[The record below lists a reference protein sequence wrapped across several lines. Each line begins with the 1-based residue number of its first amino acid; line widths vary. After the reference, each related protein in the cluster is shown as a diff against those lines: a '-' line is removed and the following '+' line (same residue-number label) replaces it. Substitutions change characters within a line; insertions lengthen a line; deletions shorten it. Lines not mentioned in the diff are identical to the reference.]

1 MTLEKCLELIKILES
16 EIADEKTP
24 IEEKEFNINWIRL
37 IRKSISIS
45 FDKAMK
51 KSEKRHKKIFK

>member
-24 IEEKEFNINWIRL
+24 IEEKEFNINWISL

-51 KSEKRHKKIFK
+51 QSEKRHKKIFK

>member
-24 IEEKEFNINWIRL
+24 IEEKEFNKNWISL

-51 KSEKRHKKIFK
+51 QSEKRHKKIFK